1 METAAIINGKEVADS
16 LVASIATQVAQLEAE
31 GKRLPGLAVVM
42 VGDNPASDVYV
53 RNKTRRCQQAGILG
67 QEFRLDEAT
76 TEADLLGLVDRLNDD
91 PGVDGILVQL
101 PLPAHLDEQRVLNR
115 IAVAKDVDGFHPN
128 NVGKL
133 SLGDATALVPCTPQ
147 GCVTLAQS
155 ELGADLSGKHV
166 VIVGRSNIVGKPAAQ
181 LFLAQHCSVTVVHS
195 RSANG
200 AELARQADI
209 LVVAVGRPEMVGPDW
224 VKPGAVVI
232 DVGINRTERDGKA
245 KLVGDVAFGPVAQLA
260 AAITPVPG
268 GVGPMTIAYLLENT
282 MKAYAMNQGQQV

>member
-1 METAAIINGKEVADS
+1 METAAIINGKQVADT
-16 LVASIATQVAQLEAE
+16 LVATIATRVAQLDAE

-42 VGDNPASDVYV
+42 VGSNPASDVYV
-53 RNKTRRCQQAGILG
+53 RNKTRRCQQAGIVG

-76 TEADLLGLVDRLNDD
+76 TESDLLGLVDRLNAD
-91 PGVDGILVQL
+91 PSVDGILVQL
-101 PLPAHLDEQRVLNR
+101 PLPSHLNEQRVLNR

-155 ELGADLSGKHV
+155 VLGEDLSGKHV

-195 RSANG
+195 RSSNG

-209 LVVAVGRPEMVGPDW
+209 LVVAVGRAEMVGPEW

-232 DVGINRTERDGKA
+232 DVGINRIEGDGKA
-245 KLVGDVAFGPVAQLA
+245 KLVGDVAFAPVAKVA

-282 MKAYAMNQGQQV
+282 MKAYEMNQHQCD